1 MARKKR
7 KAQVAFLLISVVL
20 IALDQWTKN
29 LAIANLPKF
38 QSVPF
43 VGEVLQFFLVWNDS
57 AAFSI
62 GFGATWIFTVIS
74 SVAALVVIWLIMRA
88 GTRSWSLT
96 LSVLLGGIV
105 GNLVDRLT
113 RAPGFPEGHVVDFL
127 QLPFGFP
134 VFNVADICITFS
146 MTTVVILVMRGVK
159 LGR

>member
-1 MARKKR
+1 MAKK
-7 KAQVAFLLISVVL
+7 KGKFPISYLLISVAL

-29 LAIANLPKF
+29 LAISSLPKF
-38 QSVPF
+38 ESVPF
-43 VGEVLQFFLVWNDS
+43 IGQALQFYLVWNDS

-62 GFGATWIFTVIS
+62 GFGATWVFTVIS
-74 SVAALVVIWLIMRA
+74 SVASLIVIWLITR
-88 GTRSWSLT
+88 TQVRSWSLT

-134 VFNVADICITFS
+134 VFNVADICITFA
-146 MTTVVILVMRGVK
+146 MTSVVILVMRGVS
-159 LGR
+159 LRR

>member
-1 MARKKR
+1 MAKK
-7 KAQVAFLLISVVL
+7 KSNLTFFYLLISVGL

-38 QSVPF
+38 ESVPF
-43 VGEVLQFFLVWNDS
+43 IGEVLQFYLVWNDS

-74 SVAALVVIWLIMRA
+74 SVAGLVVIWLI
-88 GTRSWSLT
+88 TRTHVKSWALT

-134 VFNVADICITFS
+134 VFNVADICITFAMS
-146 MTTVVILVMRGVK
+146 SVVILVMRGVS
-159 LGR
+159 LRR

>member
-1 MARKKR
+1 VAKKKS
-7 KAQVAFLLISVVL
+7 KAPIAFLLISVAL
-20 IALDQWTKN
+20 IAIDQWTKN
-29 LAIANLPKF
+29 LALANLPKF

-43 VGEVLQFFLVWNDS
+43 IGEVLQFFLVWNDS

-74 SVAALVVIWLIMRA
+74 SVAALVVIWLMMRTA
-88 GTRSWSLT
+88 SKTWSLT

-105 GNLVDRLT
+105 GNLIDRLT

-146 MTTVVILVMRGVK
+146 MTAVVILVMRGVK